1 MLELARKIVAAQAA
15 EITQMKNWLKA
26 HPAQ

>member
-15 EITQMKNWLKA
+15 EIAQMKNWLKA
-26 HPAQ
+26 HPAE